1 MKKSATLIREIE
13 INTNKLA
20 LLQRDHARIGQE
32 ISDLAASNKAK
43 IIELIGTTV
52 ENMDLSQVPIHLL
65 VSRVSKLGEGLIQE
79 DRVSEDDTTVFV
91 KFGRNAS
98 SANRQVLVSA
108 GLHWHGRDGGWV
120 GRVTEAQLAS
130 LRKTFGDRVSA
141 SKGEDAG
148 DPLGEPPVG
157 APDEVSADVAAI
169 VPSVEAD
176 EGHGQRAADQVQPAS
191 SLVRP
196 SFSFPPRRPAQ
207 L

>member
-52 ENMDLSQVPIHLL
+52 VNMDLSQVPIHLL
-65 VSRVSKLGEGLIQE
+65 VSRVSKLGDGLFQE
-79 DRVSEDDTTVFV
+79 DPASEDDTTVFV

-130 LRKTFGDRVSA
+130 LRKAFGDRVSA
-141 SKGEDAG
+141 SKGDDAG
-148 DPLGEPPVG
+148 LDLEGQPSA
-157 APDEVSADVAAI
+157 APDVVSADVAA
-169 VPSVEAD
+169 VLPLAED
-176 EGHGQRAADQVQPAS
+176 DDGQAGGATREIQLAS
-191 SLVRP
+191 GSVRP
-196 SFSFPPRRPAQ
+196 FAGFPPRRPPGT
-207 L
+207 